1 VVFFEAYFKATI
13 PKVIGDIICPITN
26 VATLRKKAMVIEGG
40 NPNEL
45 INENF
50 TKYDEN
56 TGFTFHIIG
65 KDKIMVQLGRLLP
78 YTIYSF
84 KFDLFNIVV
93 STTLHGFEY
102 ETTTLG
108 WRRKELQIFY

>member
-1 VVFFEAYFKATI
+1 
-13 PKVIGDIICPITN
+13 
-26 VATLRKKAMVIEGG
+26 MVIQGG

-50 TKYDEN
+50 TKYDGS
-56 TGFTFHIIG
+56 TGHSFHTIG
-65 KDKIMVQLGRLLP
+65 VDKIMVQLGRVHN
-78 YTIYSF
+78 IFF
-84 KFDLFNIVV
+84 KCDLFNIIF
-93 STTLHGFEY
+93 STTLHAFEY